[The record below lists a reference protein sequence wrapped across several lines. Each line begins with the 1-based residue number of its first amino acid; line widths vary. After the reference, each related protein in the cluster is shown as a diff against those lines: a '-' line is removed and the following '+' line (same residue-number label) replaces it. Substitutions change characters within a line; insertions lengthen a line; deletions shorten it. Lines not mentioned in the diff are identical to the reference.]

1 MSERRKSWIID
12 HPLDAKNTISPTGSL
27 ESRIVPTTEKQQQT
41 YKQLNGKN
49 YPALQRVNGG
59 LNKGFS
65 TCGAMGYFQGR
76 REAVENYLFV
86 FLCNLFHLSVN
97 QRTYSVLIVQLLG
110 AIHHTLR
117 TTSLYPR
124 LLSLSGE
131 WTWLEFLSKLD
142 AGN

>member
-1 MSERRKSWIID
+1 MLLMSERRKSCIID

-27 ESRIVPTTEKQQQT
+27 ESRIVPATEKKQQT

-49 YPALQRVNGG
+49 YPAFQRVNGG

-65 TCGAMGYFQGR
+65 TCEAMGYFQGR
-76 REAVENYLFV
+76 REAVENYLFM

-97 QRTYSVLIVQLLG
+97 LIVQLLG
-110 AIHHTLR
+110 AMHHTLR

-131 WTWLEFLSKLD
+131 
-142 AGN
+142 